1 MNSQT
6 NRHRKTGL
14 MSCAMAFALAALI
27 SPMAMSENGKNGK
40 PDKPCDARTI
50 RGNYGIQMQG
60 TRPVPPPIGGTE
72 SVVGVVL
79 RNYDGDGNFE
89 QLDSIKGSVTGIVPN
104 RPGFG
109 TYEVSA
115 DCTGTT
121 SFQPD
126 PNNPNFVI
134 VERFVIVDGG
144 NEIRSIG
151 ETPAALMVTS
161 VARRVRKH

>member
-6 NRHRKTGL
+6 NGYRKTDL
-14 MSCAMAFALAALI
+14 MSCAVAFALAALI
-27 SPMAMSENGKNGK
+27 SPLAMSDNAKSGK
-40 PDKPCDARTI
+40 PDKPCNAGTI
-50 RGNYGIQMQG
+50 RGSYGIQMQG
-60 TRPVPPPIGGTE
+60 TRPVPPPTGGTE

-89 QLDSIKGSVTGIVPN
+89 QLDSIKGSVTGIVPD

-134 VERFVIVDGG
+134 VERFVILDGG
-144 NEIRSIG
+144 NEIRAIG
-151 ETPAALMVTS
+151 ETPPGLMVTS
-161 VARRVRKH
+161 VAKRVRKH

>member
-1 MNSQT
+1 MNSQM
-6 NRHRKTGL
+6 NGSRKIDL
-14 MSCAMAFALAALI
+14 KSCALAIALAALI
-27 SPMAMSENGKNGK
+27 SPVAMSDNGKSGK
-40 PDKPCDARTI
+40 PDKPCDAGTL
-50 RGNYGIQMQG
+50 RGAYGIQMQG
-60 TRPVPPPIGGTE
+60 TRPVPPPTGGVE
-72 SVVGVVL
+72 SVVGVVW
-79 RNYDGDGNFE
+79 RSYDGDGNFE

-104 RPGFG
+104 RPGLG

-161 VARRVRKH
+161 VATRVRKH

>member
-1 MNSQT
+1 
-6 NRHRKTGL
+6 
-14 MSCAMAFALAALI
+14 MSCAVAFALAALI
-27 SPMAMSENGKNGK
+27 SPLAMSDNSK
-40 PDKPCDARTI
+40 PDKPCNAGTI
-50 RGNYGIQMQG
+50 RGSYGIQMQG
-60 TRPVPPPIGGTE
+60 TRPVPPPTGGTE

-134 VERFVIVDGG
+134 VERFVILDGG
-144 NEIRSIG
+144 NEIRAIG
-151 ETPAALMVTS
+151 ETPPGLMVTS
-161 VARRVRKH
+161 VAKRVRKH